1 MVRSRGRISGSNLSR
16 VDDPDAH
23 SWISGGMYNPT
34 DNLILTGKK
43 SESYLS
49 SLSARW
55 QTYID
60 PNSDGNPRGITFSTD
75 GMQCFVLAETGSTQ
89 YLETHSLSE
98 PYGTPTYVSKVNV
111 DSNTY
116 FGSTASWY
124 FGRFSSDG
132 MYFYAANS
140 DDDYPQTWSLSSAY
154 DISSSSIIN
163 MGKDVKM
170 IMGIHNATGTIDAFM
185 YGHEFGN
192 SGLKMYTVG
201 SGLDRIAQY
210 TLSTAY
216 DVTTASYD
224 GNRQVSTYNS
234 APSSITWKPDGT
246 TFYMTDYSSDS
257 VHQVSVAS
265 NWDVTST
272 NTLVNTFSVSSQE
285 LSPMDVRF
293 KTDDGTKMF
302 VIGSTGDGID
312 TYTLSTGWDIST
324 ASYTAF
330 DSLSAQNS
338 IPRGLD
344 FSPDGTKMVVA
355 GETDDELLYYTLSTA
370 WTISSK
376 TYVGKYDT
384 SPYGVP
390 TAYQNGST
398 QYYSKS
404 GFSIST
410 PRSVR
415 YINDGDGISLLDG
428 YVSSSNYYTKIVTYT
443 LGESY
448 NALSLIDGLLL
459 DYRTQEGSN
468 NDIPSDMM
476 FNKDG
481 TKVYVVNATED
492 KIYQW
497 TLDIPYTFSST
508 NYGMTFDGKTGVIS
522 GQTVL
527 YGMDFNDTGDR
538 LFTIGSGV
546 DYIHEN
552 SVSIPFDVT
561 STLTELDEYSVQYQ
575 IKSDNTLDSV
585 QETIAYAV
593 FWTDSGIFFSGL
605 NKDQVFKIN
614 FVDK

>member
-23 SWISGGMYNPT
+23 TWISGGIYNPT
-34 DNLILTGKK
+34 DNLMLSGKK
-43 SESYLS
+43 DGSYLS

-55 QTYID
+55 ESYID
-60 PNSDGNPRGITFSTD
+60 PNTAGNCYGVTFSLD
-75 GMQCFVLAETGSTQ
+75 GMQCFVVAVDN
-89 YLETHSLSE
+89 LENYSLSE
-98 PYGTPTYVSKVNV
+98 PYGTPTYVSKVSL
-111 DSNTY
+111 DSDTY
-116 FGSTASWY
+116 FGSTATWY
-124 FGRFSSDG
+124 FGTFSSDG
-132 MYFYAANS
+132 MYFYSSNS
-140 DDDYPQTWSLSSAY
+140 DDDYPQTFSLSSAY
-154 DISSSSIIN
+154 DISSSSLIG

-170 IMGIHNATGTIDAFM
+170 LPFIANDTGSTETSM

-224 GNRQVSTYNS
+224 GYKDISSINS
-234 APSSITWKPDGT
+234 SPSSITWKPDGT
-246 TFYMTDYSSDS
+246 TFYMTSLGDD
-257 VHQVSVAS
+257 VHQISVST

-272 NTLVNTFSVSSQE
+272 TTLVNTLDINSYEVN
-285 LSPMDVRF
+285 PMDVRF

-302 VIGSTGDGID
+302 VIGSSGDGID
-312 TYTLSTGWDIST
+312 TFTLSTGWDIST
-324 ASYTAF
+324 ATHTAF

-338 IPRGLD
+338 VPRGLD

-355 GETDDELLYYTLSTA
+355 GETDDELLYYTLSSA

-376 TYVGKYDT
+376 TYVGLYDT

-390 TAYQNGST
+390 AARQYSST
-398 QYYSKS
+398 LYFQYS
-404 GFSIST
+404 GFSIFA

-415 YINDGDGISLLDG
+415 YINDGDGVSLLDG
-428 YVSSSNYYTKIVTYT
+428 YVSSSNYYAKVVNYT

-448 NALSLIDGLLL
+448 NALSIIDGLLL
-459 DYRTQEGSN
+459 DYRTQEGSSNDAVYSMKFN
-468 NDIPSDMM
+468 N
-476 FNKDG
+476 DG
-481 TKVYVVNATED
+481 TKVYVVNNGDD

-508 NYGMTFDGKTGVIS
+508 NYGMTYDGRTA
-522 GQTVL
+522 VL
-527 YGMDFNDTGDR
+527 SSETNLRNMDFNDTGDR
-538 LFTIGSGV
+538 LFIIGAQQ
-546 DYIHEN
+546 DAIFEY

-561 STLTELDEYSVQYQ
+561 STLTELSRYSILNQVE
-575 IKSDNTLDSV
+575 SENDVNATL
-585 QETIAYAV
+585 ETSPV
-593 FWTDSGIFFSGL
+593 GLFWTNSGLFFSGI
-605 NKDQVFKIN
+605 NKDEVQKIN

>member
-23 SWISGGMYNPT
+23 TWISGGIYNPT
-34 DNLILTGKK
+34 DNLMLSGKK
-43 SESYLS
+43 DGSYLS

-55 QTYID
+55 ESYID
-60 PNSDGNPRGITFSTD
+60 PNTAGNCYGVTFSPD
-75 GMQCFVLAETGSTQ
+75 GMQCFVVAADN
-89 YLETHSLSE
+89 LETYNLSE
-98 PYGTPTYVSKVNV
+98 PYGTPTYVSKVSL
-111 DSNTY
+111 DSDTY
-116 FGSTASWY
+116 FGSTAAWY
-124 FGRFSSDG
+124 FGTFSSDG
-132 MYFYAANS
+132 MYFYSSNS
-140 DDDYPQTWSLSSAY
+140 DDDYPQTFSLSSAY
-154 DISSSSIIN
+154 DISSSSLIG

-170 IMGIHNATGTIDAFM
+170 LPFIANDTGSTETAM

-201 SGLDRIAQY
+201 AGLDRIAQY

-224 GNRQVSTYNS
+224 GYKDISSINS

-246 TFYMTDYSSDS
+246 TFYMTNFSGDD
-257 VHQVSVAS
+257 VHQISVAT

-272 NTLVNTFSVSSQE
+272 TTLVNTFAVNTEE
-285 LSPMDVRF
+285 LVPMDVRF

-302 VIGSTGDGID
+302 VIGTSGDGID

-324 ASYTAF
+324 ASHTVF
-330 DSLSAQNS
+330 DSLSAQNTL
-338 IPRGLD
+338 PRGLD

-355 GETDDELLYYTLSTA
+355 GETDDELLYYTLSSA

-376 TYVGKYDT
+376 TYVGLYDT

-390 TAYQNGST
+390 SARQYSST
-398 QYYSKS
+398 LYFQYS
-404 GFSIST
+404 GFSVSA

-415 YINDGDGISLLDG
+415 YINDGDGVSLLDG
-428 YVSSSNYYTKIVTYT
+428 LVSSSNYYAKVVNYT

-448 NALSLIDGLLL
+448 NALSIIDGLLL
-459 DYRTQEGSN
+459 DYRTQEGSSNDAVYSMKFN
-468 NDIPSDMM
+468 N
-476 FNKDG
+476 DG
-481 TKVYVVNATED
+481 TKVYVVNNGDD

-508 NYGMTFDGKTGVIS
+508 NYGMTYDGRTAVLS
-522 GQTVL
+522 GETTL
-527 YGMDFNDTGDR
+527 RNMDFNDTGDR
-538 LFTIGSGV
+538 LFIIGAQQ
-546 DYIHEN
+546 DAIFEY

-561 STLTELDEYSVQYQ
+561 STLTELSRYSILNQVE
-575 IKSDNTLDSV
+575 SENDVNAT
-585 QETIAYAV
+585 QETSPV
-593 FWTDSGIFFSGL
+593 GLFWTNSGLFFSGI
-605 NKDQVFKIN
+605 NKDEVQKIN